1 MLSPLV
7 SFIIPFFNSGETIQ
21 ETIDSIFNQSYE
33 NFDVWIINDGST
45 EINALEKLKEFES
58 NPQINILHQENAGP
72 GKARNLAANY
82 STAEYYVFLDSD
94 DLIYKESLDFLLSEM
109 IETDDILYG
118 NCSYFGE
125 KSGLKKQ
132 TETSTR
138 DILVGNPI
146 ALCSLIRASSFDQ
159 IKFDEN
165 LDKLGLEDWE
175 LFISMLSRGM
185 MLRYLNSEPLFE
197 IRVSLQSRTW
207 QVANKNSN
215 DVLYYISKKHHKVL
229 YEHYKA
235 IHQELKQEKE
245 LIDRKIGQLVM
256 MPYRFIKKIITR

>member
-1 MLSPLV
+1 MNSPLV
-7 SFIIPFFNSGETIQ
+7 SFIIPYYNSGNTIQ
-21 ETIDSIFNQSYE
+21 ETIDSIFNQSYK

-45 EINALEKLKEFES
+45 DTKSIEKLNEFEN
-58 NPQINILHQENAGP
+58 NPQIKILHQENAGP

-82 STAEYYVFLDSD
+82 STAEYYIFLDSD
-94 DLIYKESLDFLLSEM
+94 DLINKESIDFLLSEVC
-109 IETDDILYG
+109 ETDDILYG

-125 KSGLKKQ
+125 KSGFKKQ
-132 TETSTR
+132 METSIR

-146 ALCSLIRASSFDQ
+146 ALCSLIRASSFNQ

-185 MLRYLNSEPLFE
+185 ILRYLNSKPLFQ
-197 IRVSLQSRTW
+197 IRVSSLSRTF
-207 QVANKNSN
+207 QVANTNRN
-215 DVLYYISKKHHKVL
+215 GVLFYISKKHHKVL
-229 YEHYKA
+229 YENYKT

-245 LIDRKIGQLVM
+245 LIDRKIVKLVLY
-256 MPYRFIKKIITR
+256 PYRIIKKMIKR